1 MRLAVEIM
9 DLNKNFL
16 NTKALDNLNLN
27 IEEGKIYGLLGRNGA
42 GKTTL
47 LKIITAQYVKSSGT
61 VKVFGEEPFEN
72 EKVLSKICFV
82 SDKPKFI
89 PTFTV
94 REIFSIAR
102 AFNKNW
108 DREFEK
114 TLIKEFE
121 VDLNKQYKNLSKGM
135 QSIVSIIIGLASRAA
150 ITIYDEAY
158 TGLDA
163 VAREKFYR
171 ILLED
176 YSENPRTIIF
186 STHLIDEV
194 SKLFEN
200 VIIIDKGKVILE
212 EESDNLRTKAFYING
227 DIDKVSDVIKN
238 KNVIYKEVMGN
249 NINAALLEDVTKE
262 EKIKIKNMGMQI
274 KSMSLQK
281 LFIHLTSI
289 EDEGR

>member
-16 NTKALDNLNLN
+16 NTKALDNLSLN

-72 EKVLSKICFV
+72 EKVLNKICFV

-102 AFNKNW
+102 AFNNNW

-176 YSENPRTIIF
+176 YSENPKTIIF

-249 NINAALLEDVTKE
+249 NINAAVLEDVTKE
-262 EKIKIKNMGMQI
+262 EKIKLQNMGLQI

>member
-1 MRLAVEIM
+1 MSLAVEIR
-9 DLNKNFL
+9 DLNKKFL
-16 NTKALDNLNLN
+16 KTQALDNLSLN

-47 LKIITAQYVKSSGT
+47 LKIITCQYVKTSGV
-61 VKVFGEEPFEN
+61 VKIFDEEPFEN

-89 PTFTV
+89 TTFTV

-102 AFNKNW
+102 AFNVNW
-108 DREFEK
+108 DKDFEK
-114 TLIKEFE
+114 SLIKEFE
-121 VDLNKQYKNLSKGM
+121 IDLNKQYKNLSKGM
-135 QSIVSIIIGLASRAA
+135 QSIVSIIIGLASRAPL
-150 ITIYDEAY
+150 TIYDEAY

-163 VAREKFYR
+163 VARENFYR

-176 YSENPRTIIF
+176 YTENSRTIIF

-200 VIIIDKGKVILE
+200 VLIIHKGKVILE
-212 EESDNLRTKAFYING
+212 EEVDILRTKAFYLNG
-227 DIDKVSDVIKN
+227 DNEKMSDALKN
-238 KNVIYKEVMGN
+238 KNVIHKEVIGN
-249 NINAALLEDVTKE
+249 NVNAAVLQYITKE
-262 EKIKIKNMGMQI
+262 EKIELQNMGLEIKNI
-274 KSMSLQK
+274 PLQK
-281 LFIHLTSI
+281 LFVHLTCS

>member
-9 DLNKNFL
+9 DLNKKFL
-16 NTKALDNLNLN
+16 NTKALDNLSLK

-61 VKVFGEEPFEN
+61 VKVFGEESFEN
-72 EKVLSKICFV
+72 EKALSKICFV

-94 REIFSIAR
+94 REIFNIAR

-114 TLIKEFE
+114 KLIKEFE

-163 VAREKFYR
+163 VAREKFYHT
-171 ILLED
+171 LLED

-200 VIIIDKGKVILE
+200 VIIIHKGKVILE
-212 EESDNLRTKAFYING
+212 EETDLLRTKAFYING
-227 DIDKVSDVIKN
+227 DSDKVSDVIKN
-238 KNVIYKEVMGN
+238 KNVIYKEVIGN
-249 NINAALLEDVTKE
+249 NINAAVLYTISKE
-262 EKIKIKNMGMQI
+262 EKVKIENMGLEI
-274 KSMSLQK
+274 KSMPLQK

-289 EDEGR
+289 ESEGR

>member
-1 MRLAVEIM
+1 MSLAVEIK
-9 DLNKNFL
+9 DLNKKFL
-16 NTKALDNLNLN
+16 NTKAIDNLSLN
-27 IEEGKIYGLLGRNGA
+27 IEDGKIYGLLGRNGA

-61 VKVFGEEPFEN
+61 VKIFGEEPFEN
-72 EKVLSKICFV
+72 EKVLSKLCFV

-89 PTFTV
+89 PTFMV
-94 REIFSIAR
+94 REIFNIAR
-102 AFNKNW
+102 AFNNNW
-108 DREFEK
+108 DREFERA
-114 TLIKEFE
+114 LIKEFE

-200 VIIIDKGKVILE
+200 VIIIHKGKVILE
-212 EESDNLRTKAFYING
+212 EETDLLRTKAFYVNG
-227 DIDKVSDVIKN
+227 DSDKVSDVIKN
-238 KNVIYKEVMGN
+238 KNVICKEVMGN
-249 NINAALLEDVTKE
+249 NINAAVLHNITKE
-262 EKIKIKNMGMQI
+262 EKMKLENMGLEI
-274 KSMSLQK
+274 KSIPLQK

-289 EDEGR
+289 ESEGR

>member
-1 MRLAVEIM
+1 MGLAVDIRN
-9 DLNKNFL
+9 LSKNFL
-16 NTKALDNLNLN
+16 RSTALDNLSLD

-47 LKIITAQYVKSSGT
+47 LKIITAQYIQNSGA
-61 VKVFGEEPFEN
+61 VKVFGEKPFEN
-72 EKVLSKICFV
+72 EKILSKICFV

-89 PTFTV
+89 PTFIV

-102 AFNKNW
+102 AFNSNW
-108 DREFEK
+108 DKEFEK
-114 TLIKEFE
+114 ALIKEFD

-135 QSIVSIIIGLASRAA
+135 QSIVSIIIGLASRSPL
-150 ITIYDEAY
+150 TIYDEAY

-163 VAREKFYR
+163 VARERFYN

-194 SKLFEN
+194 SKIFEN

-212 EESDNLRTKAFYING
+212 EEVDALRSKAFYVSG
-227 DIDKVSDVIKN
+227 DKEKIDEVLKNRNIICKEVIGNTAKIAILETITKEDKLRFEKMDFEIKN
-238 KNVIYKEVMGN
+238 IP
-249 NINAALLEDVTKE
+249 
-262 EKIKIKNMGMQI
+262 
-274 KSMSLQK
+274 LQK
-281 LFIHLTSI
+281 LFVHLTSVDT
-289 EDEGR
+289 ERW